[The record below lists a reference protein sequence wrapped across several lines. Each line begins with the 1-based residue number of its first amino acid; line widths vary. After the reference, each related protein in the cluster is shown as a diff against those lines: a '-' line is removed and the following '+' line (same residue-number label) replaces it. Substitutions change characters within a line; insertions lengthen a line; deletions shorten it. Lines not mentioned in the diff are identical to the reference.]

1 MTKADLYAP
10 IILKLYVKIIDLKS
24 KNIKMKTTKKLG
36 IWMDYSTA
44 NLIEYN
50 LDSYE
55 IKSIDSGFSDK
66 EINEVLAHNENL
78 YNNKEKK
85 QLSNYYKRI
94 AEQLKE
100 YNELVLFGS
109 TDAKVELNTI
119 LKEEESFQKIKI
131 EIKNTAKM
139 TDNQKKYFVKSY
151 FSLA

>member
-1 MTKADLYAP
+1 
-10 IILKLYVKIIDLKS
+10 
-24 KNIKMKTTKKLG
+24 MKTTKKLG

-44 NLIEYN
+44 SLIEYN

-55 IKSIDSGFSDK
+55 IKSIDSGFSDE
-66 EINEVLAHNENL
+66 EIKQVLVNNKNL
-78 YNNKEKK
+78 YSSKEKQ
-85 QLSNYYKRI
+85 QLSNYFKRI

-109 TDAKVELNTI
+109 TNAKAELNTI

-139 TDNQKKYFVKSY
+139 SDNQKKYFVKSY
-151 FSLA
+151 FL

>member
-1 MTKADLYAP
+1 M
-10 IILKLYVKIIDLKS
+10 
-24 KNIKMKTTKKLG
+24 KNTKKLG

-55 IKSIDSGFSDK
+55 IKSIDSGVSFE
-66 EINEVLAHNENL
+66 EINEVLNNNKCL
-78 YNNKEKK
+78 INNKENQ
-85 QLSNYYKRI
+85 QLSKYFKRI

-109 TDAKVELNTI
+109 TDAKVELNSI
-119 LKEEESFQKIKI
+119 LKEEELFQKIKI

-139 TDNQKKYFVKSY
+139 TDNQKKSFVKSY
-151 FSLA
+151 FSLT

>member
-1 MTKADLYAP
+1 
-10 IILKLYVKIIDLKS
+10 
-24 KNIKMKTTKKLG
+24 MKTTKKLG

-55 IKSIDSGFSDK
+55 IKSIDSGFSFE
-66 EINEVLAHNENL
+66 EINEVLN
-78 YNNKEKK
+78 NNKCLIDNKENQ
-85 QLSNYYKRI
+85 QLSKYFKRI

-109 TDAKVELNTI
+109 TNAKVELHSI

-151 FSLA
+151 FSKA

>member
-1 MTKADLYAP
+1 
-10 IILKLYVKIIDLKS
+10 
-24 KNIKMKTTKKLG
+24 MKTTKKLG

-44 NLIEYN
+44 NLIECK
-50 LDSYE
+50 LGSYE
-55 IKSIDSGFSDK
+55 IKSIDSGFSDQ
-66 EINEVLAHNENL
+66 EVNEVLN
-78 YNNKEKK
+78 NNKCLIDNKENQ
-85 QLSNYYKRI
+85 QLSKYFKRI

-109 TDAKVELNTI
+109 TNAKVELHSI

-151 FSLA
+151 FSKA

>member
-1 MTKADLYAP
+1 
-10 IILKLYVKIIDLKS
+10 
-24 KNIKMKTTKKLG
+24 MKTTKKLG

-55 IKSIDSGFSDK
+55 IKSIDSGVSFE
-66 EINEVLAHNENL
+66 EINEVLNNNKCL
-78 YNNKEKK
+78 INNKENQ
-85 QLSNYYKRI
+85 QLSKYFKRI

-109 TDAKVELNTI
+109 TDAKVELNSI

-139 TDNQKKYFVKSY
+139 TDNQKKSFVKSY
-151 FSLA
+151 FSLT

>member
-1 MTKADLYAP
+1 
-10 IILKLYVKIIDLKS
+10 
-24 KNIKMKTTKKLG
+24 MKTTKKLG

-55 IKSIDSGFSDK
+55 IKSIDSGVSFE
-66 EINEVLAHNENL
+66 EINEVLNNNKCL
-78 YNNKEKK
+78 INNKENQ
-85 QLSNYYKRI
+85 QLSKYFKRI

-109 TDAKVELNTI
+109 TDAKVELNSI
-119 LKEEESFQKIKI
+119 LKEEELFQKIKI

-139 TDNQKKYFVKSY
+139 TDNQKKSFVKSY
-151 FSLA
+151 FSLT